1 MSTFGSQNITEE
13 GRALLSGALSGS
25 IITFTR
31 MVLSDGNGNSLSTD
45 IDRLVKNA
53 DGVQVEATARSADN
67 KNGFWAKTLSL
78 YAKGDGAEVLF
89 STATDTNPDY
99 MPTGK
104 EADIAA
110 GFIVSVGISNTD
122 SITFETPAGK
132 FVTVEML
139 ADALGGQLFSFAT
152 DEAGNITIDL
162 KS

>member
-31 MVLSDGNGNSLSTD
+31 MVLSDDNGSSLSTS
-45 IDRLVKNA
+45 IDRVVKNA
-53 DGVQVEATARSADN
+53 DGVQIEATARSADEN
-67 KNGFWAKTLSL
+67 AFWVKTLSL
-78 YAKGDGAEVLF
+78 YAKGNGAEVLF
-89 STATDTNPDY
+89 STAIDTNPDY
-99 MPTGK
+99 MPAGT

-139 ADALGGQLFSFAT
+139 ADALGGQFFSFAT

-162 KS
+162 QS